1 MQKKA
6 VMDEPRKKEDIRH
19 IENKQ
24 QNNRYKYYLTRN
36 YIKCKWIKPQILKGR
51 H

>member
-1 MQKKA
+1 MQKAA

-24 QNNRYKYYLTRN
+24 QNQRHKF
-36 YIKCKWIKPQILKGR
+36 YII
-51 H
+51 